1 MIPQEKRKKRIE
13 RECVCE
19 SEGEWMG
26 LEKEEVRR
34 TKWALVETRSVL
46 FCLRR
51 DNQRGRAKH
60 EHQQEHSCAT
70 CRAFFEEVGEN

>member
-1 MIPQEKRKKRIE
+1 
-13 RECVCE
+13 
-19 SEGEWMG
+19 MG

-34 TKWALVETRSVL
+34 TKWALVETRSGL

-70 CRAFFEEVGEN
+70 CRAFFKVVGKIDIGNYYISYYLHVNA